1 MTRFSTAV
9 LAFTFA
15 VASAPG
21 LTAQTATV
29 FEVNYEVVGID
40 ADGNAER
47 QGEGVH
53 YIAPD
58 GRQRHDRL
66 VRGEQTSFYNLPHE
80 DATIAVNHA
89 MRTAV
94 RTPIDVTPWNPSV
107 RERWLI
113 PPQDSGTRW
122 LAQRPTML
130 GERTH
135 GPVLLRGFTQHT
147 GDVSIESWWH
157 FTSLSAV
164 DPIKYSPVLMEATFT
179 IGATGYRHVTKITSA
194 RAIPLSADIFMIPY
208 PEY

>member
-21 LTAQTATV
+21 LSAQTATV

-40 ADGNAER
+40 ADGNTER

-53 YIAPD
+53 
-58 GRQRHDRL
+58 
-66 VRGEQTSFYNLPHE
+66 
-80 DATIAVNHA
+80 
-89 MRTAV
+89 
-94 RTPIDVTPWNPSV
+94 
-107 RERWLI
+107 
-113 PPQDSGTRW
+113 
-122 LAQRPTML
+122 
-130 GERTH
+130 
-135 GPVLLRGFTQHT
+135 TQHT

-179 IGATGYRHVTKITSA
+179 IGTTGYRHVTKITSA